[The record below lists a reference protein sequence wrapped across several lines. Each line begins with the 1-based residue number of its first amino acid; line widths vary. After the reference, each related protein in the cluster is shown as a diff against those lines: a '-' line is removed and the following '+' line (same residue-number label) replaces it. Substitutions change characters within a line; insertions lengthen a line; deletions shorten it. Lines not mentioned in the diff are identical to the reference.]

1 MGRPEGST
9 VHSDTKI
16 ILALLFEPRRFS
28 EFEWALVEEYGRD
41 LPNDAEARNPE
52 YWKRFVRS
60 WRLPRKTLARRLK
73 ALVAKGWV
81 IKKRLPIHGRH
92 VEYRLNFSKSDEMEK
107 ELPIPKLGF
116 TRSENKL
123 FRYVSR
129 VVALR
134 DEFPEL
140 QKMSNNDFIDLFQRL
155 EGGKYVCPY
164 CLVKGERKNALNVS
178 KIGGRFYCRNCGK
191 EVKLEESKELLEGI
205 MEKRLN
211 EDWEAAFRDFRRF
224 MDAIERQLKNTKA

>member
-1 MGRPEGST
+1 MGRPKGSN

-16 ILALLFEPRRFS
+16 ILTLLYKPRRFS

-73 ALVAKGWV
+73 ALVAKGW
-81 IKKRLPIHGRH
+81 IMKKRLPIHGRH
-92 VEYRLNFSKSDEMEK
+92 VEYRLNFSKSDEILK
-107 ELPIPKLGF
+107 EVPIPKLRF

-123 FRYVSR
+123 FRKVFR
-129 VVALR
+129 VVPLR

-140 QKMSNNDFIDLFQRL
+140 QKMSNDNFIDLFCRL

-164 CLVKGERKNALNVS
+164 CLVKGEGKNSMNVS
-178 KIGGRFYCRNCGK
+178 IKAGKFYCRSCGV
-191 EVKLEESKELLEGI
+191 EIKLDECKELLEGI
-205 MEKRLN
+205 MEKRLTK
-211 EDWEAAFRDFRRF
+211 DQEAAFRDFCRF

>member
-1 MGRPEGST
+1 MGRPKGST
-9 VHSDTKI
+9 VHTDSKI
-16 ILALLFEPRRFS
+16 ILALLFKPRRFS
-28 EFEWALVEEYGRD
+28 EFENALVDELAGD
-41 LPNDAEARNPE
+41 LLDDAEARNPDS
-52 YWKRFVRS
+52 WKRFVRP

-107 ELPIPKLGF
+107 ELPIPKLSF

-123 FRYVSR
+123 FRKVFR
-129 VVALR
+129 VVPLR

-140 QKMSNNDFIDLFQRL
+140 QNMSDDDFIDLFLRL
-155 EGGKYVCPY
+155 DGGKYVCPY
-164 CLVKGERKNALNVS
+164 CLVKGEGKKSMNVS
-178 KIGGRFYCRNCGK
+178 VKDGKFYCRSCGV
-191 EVKLEESKELLEGI
+191 EIKLDECKELLEGI
-205 MEKRLN
+205 MEKRLTK
-211 EDWEAAFRDFRRF
+211 DQEAAFRDFCRF